1 MPHVPIDI
9 QVRREAGA
17 LVARVEHAQLYRD
30 DLCAELRNQLVCLV
44 EACEAPI
51 LVIDLSRVR
60 ELGSRLIGALVLIR
74 KATED
79 RGGKM
84 ALAQMSD
91 AVAMSFRV
99 AGLQKTLRG
108 FDSVAEAAR
117 QLTRA

>member
-1 MPHVPIDI
+1 
-9 QVRREAGA
+9 
-17 LVARVEHAQLYRD
+17 VARLEHAQVFGD
-30 DLCAELRNQLVCLV
+30 DLCAEIRNRLVSLV

-51 LVIDLSRVR
+51 LVIDLSKVR
-60 ELGSRLIGALVLIR
+60 ELGSRLIGALVQIR
-74 KATED
+74 KAAED
-79 RGGKM
+79 RGGRM

-117 QLTRA
+117 QLARQ